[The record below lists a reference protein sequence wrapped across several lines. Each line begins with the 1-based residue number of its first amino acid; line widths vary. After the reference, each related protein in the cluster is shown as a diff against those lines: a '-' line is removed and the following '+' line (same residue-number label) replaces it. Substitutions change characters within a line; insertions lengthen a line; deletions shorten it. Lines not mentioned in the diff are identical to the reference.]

1 VRISR
6 PAAERFYARS
16 LLAPLAAL
24 AVLMGS
30 LSFAASPPAGASSD
44 PSSAGTEFWFAF
56 PPAPDW
62 LIDGG
67 FNYAISRRLF
77 ISAESGATGIVSV
90 PGLNDLSIPF
100 TVSAG
105 GLVEVDLMSGQLDP
119 SGRPLIDLPTRVDRD
134 PARAPFDGV
143 VELGINVTASDP
155 ISVYA
160 IVENDYFTD
169 AFLALPVT
177 TLGREYWVLSYATG
191 GSGAAFAVVAT
202 EDDTTVTVAS
212 SIQTTNRTAGV
223 GYEVSLDRGEVYV
236 LVDMRAEFSGTR
248 IISDKP
254 VGVISSDACTSVA
267 AGACDTIVSMLPP
280 VKSWGREFAVM
291 NLAGREESGHLLRVM
306 AARNSTTVIIDR
318 EDGTSET
325 VTLDA
330 GEFVATPVLVDE
342 AASVRADRP
351 VMVAQF
357 ATGDFNGDIGDP
369 FMTLVPPSPQF
380 LTAYTVGVAGERF
393 VVGSPAVANHWASLI
408 TTAAGRDQVRVAG
421 DPVSAFTSDEWKQL
435 TGTLFGINVNLEN
448 QAYRIETSGEPLG
461 VNIYGF
467 RDYESYAYPGG
478 MAFRAIVP
486 EILSMDVSTLLIDA
500 QPFPKSVEEGSETE
514 TETETRTATPTQ
526 PILTFVPQDGGF
538 PQVAVGSG
546 SLQSA
551 DGSVQPLT
559 VSSPGLNQVRYQA
572 DGIQV
577 TFTGGAGTDAR
588 RGLIANGAGE
598 VVCEICAALAAGQVI
613 EAWMFSEP
621 RLVAAWRIE
630 DLPCQRF
637 TIPVVAPLDGRGP
650 IPPGAHTLQLALPTA
665 GGMQAV
671 NVGVTVGPLA
681 PTSVQAGEGPAG
693 EVAVAWSRLL
703 LLVGLLA
710 GVGIGLPF
718 RRRRQAAAS

>member
-1 VRISR
+1 VRPSLR
-6 PAAERFYARS
+6 VSVRFNART
-16 LLAPLAAL
+16 LLAPLTAL

-30 LSFAASPPAGASSD
+30 LTFTAIPPAGASSD
-44 PSSAGTEFWFAF
+44 PSSAGTDFWFAF

-62 LIDGG
+62 LD
-67 FNYAISRRLF
+67 NYAISRRLF
-77 ISAESGATGIVSV
+77 ISSASGATGTVSV
-90 PGLNDLSIPF
+90 PGLNDLLIPF

-119 SGRPLIDLPTRVDRD
+119 SGLPRIDLPTRVDRD
-134 PARAPFDGV
+134 PTKAPIDGV
-143 VELGINVTASDP
+143 IELGINVTASSP

-177 TLGREYWVLSYATG
+177 TLGREYWVLSYMTAG
-191 GSGAAFAVVAT
+191 VGAAFAVVAT
-202 EDDTTVTVAS
+202 EDDTTVTVAP
-212 SIQTTNRTAGV
+212 SISTVSRTAGV
-223 GYEVSLDRGEVYV
+223 AYEVSLDRGEVYV
-236 LVDMRAEFSGTR
+236 LVDMDEEFSGTR
-248 IISDKP
+248 IVSDKP
-254 VGVISSDACTSVA
+254 VGVISSDACTNIAV
-267 AGACDTIVSMLPP
+267 GACDTIVAMLPP

-318 EDGTSET
+318 EDGASET

-330 GEFVATPVLVDE
+330 GEFLETPVLVDE

-393 VVGSPAVANHWASLI
+393 VVGSPGLSNHWASVI
-408 TTAAGRDQVRVAG
+408 TTAAGRDQVRVGGA
-421 DPVSAFTSDEWKQL
+421 PVSAFTTDEWKQL

-486 EILSMDVSTLLIDA
+486 EILSMDVSALEIAA
-500 QPFPKSVEEGSETE
+500 QPFPRSVEEGPEPETG
-514 TETETRTATPTQ
+514 TGTPTQ
-526 PILTFVPQDGGF
+526 VNPTFVPQDGGL

-546 SLQSA
+546 VLQSTN
-551 DGSVQPLT
+551 GSVQPLT
-559 VSSPGLNQVRYQA
+559 VSSPGLNQVRYQT

-577 TFTGGAGTDAR
+577 TFTGAAGTDAT
-588 RGLIANGAGE
+588 RGLVANGAGE
-598 VVCEICAALAAGQVI
+598 VVCEVCAALAAGQVI

-637 TIPVVAPLDGRGP
+637 TISVVAPLDGRGP
-650 IPPGAHTLQLALPTA
+650 MSPGAHTLQLALPTA

-681 PTSVQAGEGPAG
+681 PTTVRAGEGPAG
-693 EVAVAWSRLL
+693 DVAVAWSRML

-710 GVGIGLPF
+710 GAGISF
-718 RRRRQAAAS
+718 RRRRQAAAC